1 MAATFPFRNFEI
13 LSMSLGSTI
22 KGTDMQ
28 QHLDQ
33 FLSYLRVERGLA
45 ENTIKAYGRDLSKY
59 LKFLE
64 KQGINSLEKSNRQEI
79 TNYLMGLKK
88 PRYPEERGLSSAS
101 IARNLVAIKMFHRFL
116 VAEGYVRDDP
126 TANMQSGM
134 TSAWAWTRVPDVLT
148 ISEVN
153 KLLKKTDNSPAG
165 IRDRAIMEL
174 LYATGMRVSELIS
187 LKLADLNLE
196 FGYVR
201 CFGKGSKERIVP
213 FGKEALLWLKKYLEK
228 VRPGLAKRKG
238 ASPLF
243 LTRMGRGFTRQ
254 GLWKLIKKY
263 ARRTRL
269 EKKITPH
276 TLRHSFATHLLQ
288 GGADLRSVQEML
300 GHSDIST
307 TQIYTHVDR
316 ERLKSIHAKYHP
328 RG

>member
-1 MAATFPFRNFEI
+1 
-13 LSMSLGSTI
+13 
-22 KGTDMQ
+22 MQ
-28 QHLDQ
+28 PHLDQ

-64 KQGINSLEKSNRQEI
+64 RQGIDSLEKSHRQEI
-79 TNYLMGLKK
+79 MSYLMGLKK
-88 PRYPEERGLSSAS
+88 RGQSQERGLSPLS
-101 IARNLVAIKMFHRFL
+101 ISRNLVAIKMFHRFL
-116 VAEGYVRDDP
+116 VSEGHVKEDP

-134 TSAWAWTRVPDVLT
+134 TSAWAWTKVPDVLT
-148 ISEVN
+148 VSEVN
-153 KLLKKTDNSPAG
+153 KLLKRPDRSPAG
-165 IRDRAIMEL
+165 LRDRAILEF

-187 LKLADLNLE
+187 LKPADLNLE
-196 FGYVR
+196 FGYIR

-213 FGKEALLWLKKYLEK
+213 FGKEALLRLKKYLEK
-228 VRPGLAKRKG
+228 VRPELVKREG
-238 ASPLF
+238 ISPIF
-243 LTRMGRGFTRQ
+243 LTRLGKGFTRQ
-254 GLWKLIKKY
+254 GLWKLVKKH
-263 ARRTRL
+263 ARKTRL

-316 ERLKSIHAKYHP
+316 ERLKRIHAKYHP

>member
-1 MAATFPFRNFEI
+1 
-13 LSMSLGSTI
+13 
-22 KGTDMQ
+22 MQ

-64 KQGINSLEKSNRQEI
+64 REGISSLEKSHRREI
-79 TNYLMGLKK
+79 INYLMGLKK
-88 PRYPEERGLSSAS
+88 IGQSEARGLSSAS
-101 IARNLVAIKMFHRFL
+101 ISRNLVAIKMFHRFL
-116 VAEGYVRDDP
+116 VAEGYTKDDP

-153 KLLKKTDNSPAG
+153 NLLKKPDRSPAG
-165 IRDRAIMEL
+165 IRDRAILEL
-174 LYATGMRVSELIS
+174 LYATGMRVSELTS

-213 FGKEALLWLKKYLEK
+213 FGREALLRMKKYLEK
-228 VRPGLAKRKG
+228 VRPALAKGKA

-243 LTRMGRGFTRQ
+243 LTRLGKGFTRQ
-254 GLWKLIKKY
+254 GLWKVIKKY
-263 ARRTRL
+263 ARKARL

-307 TQIYTHVDR
+307 TQVYTHVDR

>member
-1 MAATFPFRNFEI
+1 
-13 LSMSLGSTI
+13 
-22 KGTDMQ
+22 MQ
-28 QHLDQ
+28 EKLAQ

-45 ENTIKAYGRDLSKY
+45 GNTIKAYGRDLAKY

-64 KQGINSLEKSNRQEI
+64 KQGILSLAKSNRREI
-79 TNYLMGLKK
+79 TNYLLGLKK
-88 PRYPEERGLSSAS
+88 PGNKEGRGLCAAS

-116 VAEGYVRDDP
+116 IAEGYTKDDP

-134 TSAWAWTRVPDVLT
+134 TSAWAWSKVPDVLT
-148 ISEVN
+148 VSEVS
-153 KLLKKTDNSPAG
+153 KLLKKPDDSPAG
-165 IRDRAIMEL
+165 IRDRAILEF
-174 LYATGMRVSELIS
+174 LYATGMRVSELIC

-213 FGKEALLWLKKYLEK
+213 FGKEALLWLKKYLGK
-228 VRPGLAKRKG
+228 VRPGLAKKE
-238 ASPLF
+238 ATSILF
-243 LTRMGRGFTRQ
+243 LTRQKKGFTRQ
-254 GLWKLIKKY
+254 GLWKLIKKH
-263 ARRTRL
+263 ARQTGL
-269 EKKITPH
+269 KKNITPH